1 MKRFLLILSVCIL
14 TFGQVL
20 AQSQTISGKVVS
32 AADNEPIIGAS
43 ISVLGTSR
51 GTITDFDG
59 KFSIDAAPGTTLVVS
74 FVGMR
79 SLSVPAAESMV
90 VTLEEDTEVLD
101 EVVVTAL
108 GISRNEKTLG
118 YAATKMDADE
128 ITKARTTNVASALAG
143 KVAGVQVQA
152 TSTDPGAAS
161 NIIIRGFSSIS
172 GSNQPL
178 YVVDGVPLQNTVDY
192 GAGSQNEK
200 ASVLGGISNISA
212 QDIESMTVLKGAA
225 ATALYGSRAANG
237 VVIVTTKTG
246 GKGEKRNFNIEYS
259 GGVAFNQVAN
269 FPLMQNKFGQGWN
282 GQQTFIENGSWGPAM
297 DGSDQVYG
305 PIWDYQQLLHK
316 YEAVPSNIK
325 DFFDIG
331 ISHNHNV
338 SFSGASADNK
348 MNYYASY
355 SFTGDDGVMPSDH
368 DTYQRHTVAV
378 RGSYEP
384 VKWLKVSSSVNVAT
398 SKTDVVDT
406 YQGTS
411 VIDGLYEFPRD
422 ISLVDHKDL
431 SSPFNTPEAYF
442 TPYGITNP
450 YWAIENNYHHNNA
463 KQVYGK
469 MQIDAKP
476 VQGLTLT
483 YRFGF
488 DYTDADTKI
497 GVPQINLDDA
507 KITDNMGYAPSNMNQ
522 TGSVYARYRRLYELN
537 HDILGTY
544 QNKWGDFDLNV
555 ILGVNIS
562 ERASSSMSGKTSDLT
577 FETGYWDLS
586 NGSNKEEISEAQSK
600 RRSVGLFGDITF
612 GYADQLFIDFTARND
627 WSSTLPLAKNS
638 YFYPGI
644 TASWIFSELIPQN
657 KVLSFGKLRAAYGM
671 TGNDADVYLTNLAF
685 YQAEAATAYLYDPAA
700 ITFPFNGVNAF
711 YASATMG
718 SSSLRPE
725 MTSEAEVGLNLQF
738 FGGRLGLDAT
748 YYHRI
753 TKDQIFRLPI
763 DPSTGYTRMV
773 TNFGKVR
780 NTGFEL
786 VLNTTP
792 VQTKNFRWDLN
803 FNVSRNWNTVLELP
817 KELADEDGNVK
828 SLIEGFST
836 SADKVYAY
844 AEVGRPM
851 GVFYT
856 NRPTYTDD
864 GRIIVGTDGQP
875 VIGADIEDTGKDMQC
890 KWTGGINTSLSFY
903 GVTLSA
909 TLDARLGGYMFSRT
923 KNLMEFTG
931 NGVITT
937 YNDRQPFIIPNSVV
951 EVEDAD
957 GNISYEENTTP
968 IYLLD
973 GSYQS
978 YFDGSGAGLGGE
990 FFLIDRSFAKLRN
1003 VSITWDLPKKWMR
1016 KIHFEGMSITGYVNN
1031 VATFTAKDNYYI
1043 DPESTSYAGDGDLA
1057 AQFGELYSNPTSRQY
1072 GINVNIK
1079 F

>member
-1 MKRFLLILSVCIL
+1 MVTL
-14 TFGQVL
+14 GQVW
-20 AQSQTISGKVVS
+20 AQSQTITGKVVS
-32 AADNEPIIGAS
+32 AADGEGIPGAS

-51 GTITDFDG
+51 GTITDYDG
-59 KFSIDAAPGTTLVVS
+59 RFSIEAETGTTLVVS

-79 SLSVPAAESMV
+79 SVSVPASANMV

-118 YAATKMDADE
+118 YAATKVDASE
-128 ITKARTTNVASALAG
+128 ITKARTTNVATALAG

-161 NIIIRGFSSIS
+161 NIIIRGFSSVS

-178 YVVDGVPLQNTVDY
+178 YVVDGVPLRNTTDY
-192 GAGSQNEK
+192 GAGSQDEK
-200 ASVLGGISNISA
+200 AASLGGISNIAA

-237 VVIVTTKTG
+237 VVIITTKQG
-246 GKGEKRNFNIEYS
+246 AKGEKRNFNIEYS
-259 GGVAFNQVAN
+259 GGVAFNQIAN
-269 FPLMQNKFGQGWN
+269 LPVFQNQFGQGWN
-282 GQQTFIENGSWGPAM
+282 GQQTFIENGSWGPAL
-297 DGSDQVYG
+297 DGSLQVYG
-305 PIWDYQQLLHK
+305 PIWNNQQLLHK
-316 YEAVPSNIK
+316 YEALPTNIK
-325 DFFDIG
+325 DFFDVG
-331 ISHNHNV
+331 VSHNHNV

-348 MNYYASY
+348 LNYYASY
-355 SFTGDDGVMPSDH
+355 SFSGDNGVMPGDK
-368 DTYQRHTVAV
+368 DTYQRHTIAF

-384 VKWLKVSSSVNVAT
+384 LKWLKVSSSVNFAK

-422 ISLVDHKDL
+422 ISLVDKQDL
-431 SSPFNTPEAYF
+431 SSAFNTPEAWL

-450 YWAIENNYHHNNA
+450 YWAIANNYHHNDA

-469 MQIDAKP
+469 LQVDAKP
-476 VQGLTLT
+476 VKGLTLT

-497 GVPQINLDDA
+497 GVPQIDLDDA
-507 KITDNMGYAPSNMNQ
+507 LITDNMGYPPSSMNQ
-522 TGSVYARYRRLYELN
+522 IGSVFARYRRLYELN
-537 HDILGTY
+537 HDVLANY
-544 QNKWGDFDLNV
+544 QNRWGIVDLNV
-555 ILGVNIS
+555 VLGVNIN
-562 ERASSSMSGKTSDLT
+562 ERASTAIAAQTSGLT
-577 FETGYWDLS
+577 FETGFWDLS
-586 NGSNKEEISEAQSK
+586 NGANKDDITESQSK
-600 RRSVGLFGDITF
+600 RRSVGLFGDITL
-612 GYADQLFIDFTARND
+612 GIADQFFLDLTARND

-638 YFYPGI
+638 YFYPGV
-644 TASWIFSELIPQN
+644 TASWVFTELIPKN

-671 TGNDADVYLTNLAF
+671 TGNDASVYLTNPSFVQAYAF
-685 YQAEAATAYLYDPAA
+685 TTYLGNGSPN
-700 ITFPFNGVNAF
+700 ITFPLSGTNAF
-711 YASATMG
+711 IATSTLG
-718 SSSLRPE
+718 SGSLRPE

-753 TKDQIFRLPI
+753 TKDQIFTLPV
-763 DPSTGYTRMV
+763 DPSTGYSYMV

-792 VQTKNFRWDLN
+792 VKTKNFRWDLD
-803 FNVSRNWNTVLELP
+803 FNIARNWNTVLELP
-817 KELADEDGNVK
+817 DGLDGGK
-828 SLIEGFST
+828 SIIEGFST
-836 SADKVYAY
+836 SADAVYVY
-844 AEVGRPM
+844 AEVGKPL
-851 GVFYT
+851 GEFYT
-856 NRPTYTDD
+856 NLPQKTAD
-864 GRIIVGTDGQP
+864 GKTIVGTDGQP
-875 VIGADIEDTGKDMQC
+875 VIGAEIEDTGKNMQA
-890 KWTGGINTSLSFY
+890 KWTGGISTSLSFY
-903 GVTLSA
+903 GVTISA

-931 NGVITT
+931 NGIATT
-937 YNDRQPFIIPNSVV
+937 YNGRNPFIVPNSVV
-951 EVEDAD
+951 EVGADAE
-957 GNISYEENTTP
+957 GNPIYAENTTP
-968 IYLLD
+968 IFLLD
-973 GSYQS
+973 GTYQS
-978 YFDGSGAGLGGE
+978 YFDGTGAGQGGE

-1003 VSITWDLPKKWMR
+1003 ISLTWDLPKKWMQ
-1016 KIHFEGMSITGYVNN
+1016 KIHFEGISLTAYVNN

-1043 DPESTSYAGDGDLA
+1043 DPEATSYAGDGDLA

>member
-1 MKRFLLILSVCIL
+1 MLSVCIIAI
-14 TFGQVL
+14 GQVW
-20 AQSQTISGKVVS
+20 AQNQTITGKVMS
-32 AADNEPIIGAS
+32 GADGEAIPGAS

-51 GTITDFDG
+51 GTITDYDG

-79 SLSVPAAESMV
+79 TLSIPATENMV
-90 VTLEEDTEVLD
+90 ITLEEDTEVLD
-101 EVVVTAL
+101 EVLVTAL

-118 YAATKMDADE
+118 YAATKVDADE

-161 NIIIRGFSSIS
+161 NIIIRGFSSIGS
-172 GSNQPL
+172 SNQPL
-178 YVVDGVPLQNTVDY
+178 YVIDGVPLQNTVDY
-192 GAGSQNEK
+192 GTGEQNEK
-200 ASVLGGISNISA
+200 ASALGGISNIAA

-237 VVIVTTKTG
+237 VVIITTKQG
-246 GKGEKRNFNIEYS
+246 AKGEKRNFNLEYS
-259 GGVAFNQVAN
+259 CGVAFNQVAN
-269 FPLMQNKFGQGWN
+269 LPMFQNQFGQGWN
-282 GQQTFIENGSWGPAM
+282 GKQTFIENGSWGPEL

-305 PIWDYQQLLHK
+305 PVWNYQQLLHK
-316 YEAVPSNIK
+316 YSAVPTNIY
-325 DFFDIG
+325 DFFDVG
-331 ISHNHNV
+331 ISHNHNI

-355 SFTGDDGVMPSDH
+355 SFAGDDGIMPGDK
-368 DTYQRHTVAV
+368 DTYQRHTIAF

-384 VKWLKVSSSVNVAT
+384 IKWLRISSSVNFAK

-422 ISLVDHKDL
+422 ISLVDKKDL
-431 SSPFNTPEAYF
+431 SSPFNTPEAWL

-450 YWAIENNYHHNNA
+450 YWAIENNYHHSDA

-469 MQIDAKP
+469 VQVDAMP
-476 VQGLTLT
+476 VKGLTLT

-507 KITDNMGYAPSNMNQ
+507 MITDDMGYAPSHMNQ

-544 QNKWGDFDLNV
+544 QNRWGDFDLNIV
-555 ILGVNIS
+555 LGVNIN
-562 ERASSSMSGKTSDLT
+562 ERASTSLSATTSDLT
-577 FETGYWDLS
+577 FETGFWDLS
-586 NGSNKEEISEAQSK
+586 NGANKEDITEAQSK
-600 RRSVGLFGDITF
+600 RRAVGLFGDITF
-612 GYADQLFIDFTARND
+612 GYADQLFIDVTARND

-638 YFYPGI
+638 YFYPGV
-644 TASWIFSELIPQN
+644 TASWIFTELIPKN
-657 KVLSFGKLRAAYGM
+657 DALSFGKIRAAYGM
-671 TGNDADVYLTNLAF
+671 TGNDAGVYLTNPSFTQAF
-685 YQAEAATAYLYDPAA
+685 ATTTYNSDA
-700 ITFPFNGVNAF
+700 ILFPFNGTNAF
-711 YASATMG
+711 MATATLG
-718 SSSLRPE
+718 SGSLRPE

-753 TKDQIFRLPI
+753 TKDQIFTLPV
-763 DPSTGYTRMV
+763 DPATGYNWMV

-780 NTGFEL
+780 NQGFEL
-786 VLNTTP
+786 LLTTTP
-792 VQTKNFRWDLN
+792 VKTKNFRWDLN
-803 FNVSRNWNTVLELP
+803 FNIARNWNMVLELP
-817 KELADEDGNVK
+817 DGLDGGK

-836 SADKVYAY
+836 SQDVVYAY
-844 AEVGRPM
+844 AEIGKPL
-851 GVFYT
+851 GEFYT
-856 NRPTYTDD
+856 NLPQYTSD
-864 GRIIVGTDGQP
+864 GKMIVGADGQP
-875 VIGADIEDTGKDMQC
+875 IIGTEIEDTGKNMQA
-890 KWTGGINTSLSFY
+890 KWTGGISTSLSFY
-903 GVTLSA
+903 GVTISA

-931 NGVITT
+931 NGIITT
-937 YNDRQPFIIPNSVV
+937 YNSRRPFVIPNSVV
-951 EVEDAD
+951 EVGQDEAGNAIYAD
-957 GNISYEENTTP
+957 NSTP
-968 IYLLD
+968 IYLID
-973 GSYQS
+973 ESYQKF
-978 YFDGSGAGLGGE
+978 FDSNGAGLGGE

-1003 VSITWDLPKKWMR
+1003 ISLTWELPKKWMQ
-1016 KIHFEGMSITGYVNN
+1016 KIRFEGMSITGYVNN

-1043 DPESTSYAGDGDLA
+1043 DPEATSYATDGDLA

>member
-1 MKRFLLILSVCIL
+1 MKRFLLVLSVCML
-14 TFGQVL
+14 TLGQVL
-20 AQSQTISGKVVS
+20 AQSQTITGKVVS
-32 AADNEPIIGAS
+32 GVDGEAIPGAS

-51 GTITDFDG
+51 GTITDYDG
-59 KFSIDAAPGTTLVVS
+59 KFSIDAAPGATLVVS

-79 SLSVPAAESMV
+79 TQDVPAAANMV

-118 YAATKMDADE
+118 YAATKVDADE
-128 ITKARTTNVASALAG
+128 ITKARTTNVATALAG
-143 KVAGVQVQA
+143 KVAGVQVQS

-161 NIIIRGFSSIS
+161 NIIIRGFSSIG

-178 YVVDGVPLQNTVDY
+178 YVVDGVPMQQTTDY
-192 GAGSQNEK
+192 GHGYQDEK
-200 ASVLGGISNISA
+200 AASLGGISNIAA

-237 VVIVTTKTG
+237 VVIVTTKQG
-246 GKGEKRNFNIEYS
+246 AKGEKRNFNIEYS

-269 FPLMQNKFGQGWN
+269 YPIFQNQFGQGWN
-282 GQQTFIENGSWGPAM
+282 GQQTFIENGSWGPAL
-297 DGSDQVYG
+297 DGSTQVYG
-305 PIWDYQQLLHK
+305 PIWNYQQLLHK
-316 YEAVPSNIK
+316 YEAQPTNIK

-338 SFSGASADNK
+338 SFSGSSADNK

-355 SFTGDDGVMPSDH
+355 SFAGDDGVMPGDK
-368 DTYQRHTVAV
+368 DTYQRHTIAV

-384 VKWLKVSSSVNVAT
+384 VKWLKISSAVNFAK

-422 ISLVDHKDL
+422 ISLVDLQDL
-431 SSPFNTPEAYF
+431 SSPFSTPEAYF

-450 YWAIENNYHHNNA
+450 YWAIANNYHHNDA
-463 KQVYGK
+463 KQIYGK
-469 MQIDAKP
+469 MQVDAKP
-476 VQGLTLT
+476 VKGLTLT

-507 KITDNMGYAPSNMNQ
+507 LINSHYDVMPSYMNQ

-537 HDILGTY
+537 HDILGSY
-544 QNKWGDFDLNV
+544 QNRWGDFDLNV
-555 ILGVNIS
+555 VLGVNIN
-562 ERASSSMSGKTSDLT
+562 ERASTSMAAATSDLT
-577 FETGYWDLS
+577 FETGFWDLS
-586 NGSNKEEISEAQSK
+586 NGANKDEIAEGQWK
-600 RRSVGLFGDITF
+600 RRSVGLFADVTF

-627 WSSTLPLAKNS
+627 WSSTLPLKKNS

-657 KVLSFGKLRAAYGM
+657 NVLSFGKLRAAYGM
-671 TGNDADVYLTNLAF
+671 TGNDADVYQTNPSFVQAF
-685 YQAEAATAYLYDPAA
+685 ATTTYNGDA
-700 ITFPFNGVNAF
+700 ILFPFNGTNAF
-711 YASATMG
+711 METATLG
-718 SSSLRPE
+718 STTLRPE

-753 TKDQIFRLPI
+753 TKDQIFELPV
-763 DPSTGYTRMV
+763 DPATGYNTMV

-792 VQTKNFRWDLN
+792 VKTKHVEWNLD
-803 FNVSRNWNTVLELP
+803 FNVARNWNKVLELP
-817 KELADEDGNVK
+817 DGLDGGK
-828 SLIEGFST
+828 SVVGQFGT
-836 SADKVYAY
+836 SQDAVYAY
-844 AEVGRPM
+844 AEVGKPL
-851 GVFYT
+851 GEFYT
-856 NRPTYTDD
+856 TLPQYTED
-864 GRIIVGTDGQP
+864 GKIIVGADGLPLIGTDL
-875 VIGADIEDTGKDMQC
+875 EDTGKNFQS
-890 KWTGGINTSLSFY
+890 KWTGGITTSLSFY
-903 GVTLSA
+903 GITISA

-931 NGVITT
+931 NGIITT
-937 YNDRQPFIIPNSVV
+937 YNGRNPFIIPNSVEAV
-951 EVEDAD
+951 QDEE
-957 GNISYEENTTP
+957 GNIIGFTENTTP
-968 IYLLD
+968 INLYD
-973 GSYQS
+973 GSYQD
-978 YFDGSGAGLGGE
+978 YFDKTGAGHGDE
-990 FFLIDRSFAKLRN
+990 FFLVDRSFAKLRN
-1003 VSITWDLPKKWMR
+1003 ISLTWDLPKKWMQ
-1016 KIHFEGMSITGYVNN
+1016 KIKFEGMSITGYVNN

-1043 DPESTSYAGDGDLA
+1043 DPESTSYAGGGDLE

>member
-1 MKRFLLILSVCIL
+1 MRKFLLVLSVCIL

-20 AQSQTISGKVVS
+20 GQSQTITGKVIS
-32 AADNEPIIGAS
+32 AVDNEGIPGAS
-43 ISVLGTSR
+43 ITVLGTSR
-51 GTITDFDG
+51 GTVTDYTGEFQ
-59 KFSIDAAPGTTLVVS
+59 IEAEPGSTLVVS

-79 SLSVPAAESMV
+79 SVTISATTAPMV
-90 VTLEEDTEVLD
+90 ITLEEDTEVLD

-108 GISRNEKTLG
+108 GISRSEKTLG
-118 YAATKMDADE
+118 YAATKVEAEE

-152 TSTDPGAAS
+152 TSTDPGSAS
-161 NIIIRGFSSIS
+161 NIIIRGFSSVS

-178 YVVDGVPLQNTVDY
+178 YVVDGVPLQNTTDY
-192 GAGSQNEK
+192 GHGSQDEK
-200 ASVLGGISNISA
+200 ASALGGISNIAA

-237 VVIVTTKTG
+237 VIIITTKQG
-246 GKGEKRNFNIEYS
+246 AKGERRNFNIEYT

-269 FPLMQNKFGQGWN
+269 LPIFQNSFGQGWN
-282 GQQTFIENGSWGPAM
+282 GQQTYIENGSWGPAL
-297 DGSDQVYG
+297 DGSTQVYG
-305 PIWDYQQLLHK
+305 PVWNWQQLSHA
-316 YEAVPSNIK
+316 YSAVPTNIK
-325 DFFDIG
+325 DFFDTG
-331 ISHNHNV
+331 ISHNHNI
-338 SFSGASADNK
+338 SFSGSSADSK

-355 SFTGDDGVMPSDH
+355 SFTGDNGVMPGDK
-368 DTYQRHTVAV
+368 DTYKRHTIAF

-384 VKWLKVSSSVNVAT
+384 IKWLKISSSVNVAT
-398 SKTDVVDT
+398 SQSDVVDT

-422 ISLVDHKDL
+422 ISLVDKQDL
-431 SSPFNTPEAYF
+431 SNPFNTPEAWL

-450 YWAIENNYHHNNA
+450 YWAIANNYHHSDA

-469 MQIDAKP
+469 LQVDAKP
-476 VQGLTLT
+476 VKGLTLT

-497 GVPQINLDDA
+497 GTPQIALDDA
-507 KITDNMGYAPSNMNQ
+507 NITRNMGYPPSAMNQ

-537 HDILGTY
+537 HDIMGTY
-544 QNKWGDFDLNV
+544 QNKWGAFDLNV
-555 ILGVNIS
+555 VVGVNIN
-562 ERASSSMSGKTSDLT
+562 ERASTSLAAQTSDLT
-577 FETGYWDLS
+577 FNTGFWDLS
-586 NGSNKEEISEAQSK
+586 NGANKDDITELQSK
-600 RRSVGLFGDITF
+600 RRSIGLFGDITF
-612 GYADQLFIDFTARND
+612 GYADQLFIDLTARND

-644 TASWIFSELIPQN
+644 TASWVFSELIPKN
-657 KVLSFGKLRAAYGM
+657 NVLSFGKVRAAYGM
-671 TGNDADVYLTNLAF
+671 TGNDASVYLTNPSF
-685 YQAEAATAYLYDPAA
+685 VQATASTAYLSNG
-700 ITFPFNGVNAF
+700 IVFPMNGVNAF
-711 YASATMG
+711 SASATLG
-718 SSSLRPE
+718 SATLRPE

-738 FGGRLGLDAT
+738 FGGRLGLDGT

-753 TKDQIFRLPI
+753 TSDQIFTLPV
-763 DPSTGYTRMV
+763 DPATGYTSMV

-803 FNVSRNWNTVLELP
+803 FNVARNWNTVLSLP
-817 KELADEDGNVK
+817 DGLDGGK
-828 SLIEGFST
+828 SIIEGFST

-844 AEVGRPM
+844 AEVGKPM
-851 GVFYT
+851 GQFYT
-856 NRPTYTDD
+856 NLPMKTAD
-864 GRIIVGTDGQP
+864 GQTIVGSDGQP
-875 VIGADIEDTGKDMQC
+875 IIGTDIEDTGKNMQC
-890 KWTGGINTSLSFY
+890 KWVGGISTSLSAY

-931 NGVITT
+931 NGIITT
-937 YNDRQPFIIPNSVV
+937 YNGRNPFIIPNSVV
-951 EVEDAD
+951 QVGTD
-957 GNISYEENTTP
+957 GEGNPVYAENTTP
-968 IYLLD
+968 IYLAD
-973 GSYQS
+973 GSYQK
-978 YFDGSGAGLGGE
+978 YFDGKGAGLGGE

-1003 VSITWDLPKKWMR
+1003 ISLSWDLPKKWMQAIR
-1016 KIHFEGMSITGYVNN
+1016 FEGMSITAYVNN

-1043 DPESTSYAGDGDLA
+1043 DPESTSFAGDGDLA

-1072 GINVNIK
+1072 GVNVNIK

>member
-1 MKRFLLILSVCIL
+1 MSVCMVTL
-14 TFGQVL
+14 GQVW
-20 AQSQTISGKVVS
+20 AQSQTITGKVVS
-32 AADNEPIIGAS
+32 AADGEGIPGAS

-51 GTITDFDG
+51 GTITDYDG
-59 KFSIDAAPGTTLVVS
+59 RFSIEAETGTTLVVS

-79 SLSVPAAESMV
+79 SVSVPASANMV

-118 YAATKMDADE
+118 YAATKVDASE
-128 ITKARTTNVASALAG
+128 ITKARTTNVATALAG

-161 NIIIRGFSSIS
+161 NIIIRGFSSVS

-178 YVVDGVPLQNTVDY
+178 YVVDGVPLQNTTDY
-192 GAGSQNEK
+192 GAGSQDEK
-200 ASVLGGISNISA
+200 AASLGGISNIAA

-237 VVIVTTKTG
+237 VVIITTKQG
-246 GKGEKRNFNIEYS
+246 AKGEKRNFNIEYS
-259 GGVAFNQVAN
+259 GGVAFNQIAN
-269 FPLMQNKFGQGWN
+269 LPVFQNQFGQGWN
-282 GQQTFIENGSWGPAM
+282 GQQTFIENGSWGPAL
-297 DGSDQVYG
+297 DGSLQVYG
-305 PIWDYQQLLHK
+305 PIWNNQQLLHK
-316 YEAVPSNIK
+316 YEALPTNIK
-325 DFFDIG
+325 DFFDVG
-331 ISHNHNV
+331 VSHNHNV

-348 MNYYASY
+348 LNYYASY
-355 SFTGDDGVMPSDH
+355 SFSGDNGVMPGDK
-368 DTYQRHTVAV
+368 DTYQRHTIAF

-384 VKWLKVSSSVNVAT
+384 LKWLKVSSSVNFAK

-422 ISLVDHKDL
+422 ISLVDKQDL
-431 SSPFNTPEAYF
+431 SSAFNTPEAWL

-450 YWAIENNYHHNNA
+450 YWAIANNYHHNDA

-469 MQIDAKP
+469 LQVDAKP
-476 VQGLTLT
+476 VKGLTLT

-497 GVPQINLDDA
+497 GVPQIDLDDA
-507 KITDNMGYAPSNMNQ
+507 LITDNMGYPPSSMNQ
-522 TGSVYARYRRLYELN
+522 IGSVFARYRRLYELN
-537 HDILGTY
+537 HDVLANY
-544 QNKWGDFDLNV
+544 QNRWGIVDLNV
-555 ILGVNIS
+555 VLGVNIN
-562 ERASSSMSGKTSDLT
+562 ERASTAIAAQTSGLT
-577 FETGYWDLS
+577 FETGFWDLS
-586 NGSNKEEISEAQSK
+586 NGANKDDITESQSK
-600 RRSVGLFGDITF
+600 RRSVGLFGDITL
-612 GYADQLFIDFTARND
+612 GIADQFFLDLTARND

-638 YFYPGI
+638 YFYPGV
-644 TASWIFSELIPQN
+644 TASWVFTELIPKN

-671 TGNDADVYLTNLAF
+671 TGNDASVYLTNPSFVQAYAF
-685 YQAEAATAYLYDPAA
+685 TTYLGNGSPN
-700 ITFPFNGVNAF
+700 ITFPLSGTNAF
-711 YASATMG
+711 IATSTLG
-718 SSSLRPE
+718 SGSLRPE

-753 TKDQIFRLPI
+753 TKDQIFTLPV
-763 DPSTGYTRMV
+763 DPSTGYSYMV

-792 VQTKNFRWDLN
+792 VKTKNFRWDLD
-803 FNVSRNWNTVLELP
+803 FNIARNWNTVLELP
-817 KELADEDGNVK
+817 DGLDGGK
-828 SLIEGFST
+828 SIIEGFST
-836 SADKVYAY
+836 SADAVYVY
-844 AEVGRPM
+844 AEVGKPL
-851 GVFYT
+851 GEFYT
-856 NRPTYTDD
+856 NLPQKTAD
-864 GRIIVGTDGQP
+864 GKTIVGTDGQP
-875 VIGADIEDTGKDMQC
+875 VIGAEIEDTGKNMQA
-890 KWTGGINTSLSFY
+890 KWTGGISTSLSFY
-903 GVTLSA
+903 GVTISA

-931 NGVITT
+931 NGIATT
-937 YNDRQPFIIPNSVV
+937 YNGRNPFIVPNSVV
-951 EVEDAD
+951 EVGADAE
-957 GNISYEENTTP
+957 GNPIYAENTTP
-968 IYLLD
+968 IFLLD
-973 GSYQS
+973 GTYQS
-978 YFDGSGAGLGGE
+978 YFDGTGAGQGGE

-1003 VSITWDLPKKWMR
+1003 ISLTWDLPKKWMQ
-1016 KIHFEGMSITGYVNN
+1016 KIHFEGISLTAYVNN

-1043 DPESTSYAGDGDLA
+1043 DPEATSYAGDGDLA

>member
-1 MKRFLLILSVCIL
+1 MVTL
-14 TFGQVL
+14 GQVW
-20 AQSQTISGKVVS
+20 AQSQTITGKVVS
-32 AADNEPIIGAS
+32 AADGEGIPGAS

-51 GTITDFDG
+51 GTITDYDG
-59 KFSIDAAPGTTLVVS
+59 RFSIEAETGTTLVVS

-79 SLSVPAAESMV
+79 SVSVPASANMV

-118 YAATKMDADE
+118 YAATKVDASE
-128 ITKARTTNVASALAG
+128 ITKARTTNVATALAG

-161 NIIIRGFSSIS
+161 NIIIRGFSSVS

-178 YVVDGVPLQNTVDY
+178 YVVDGVPLQNTTDY
-192 GAGSQNEK
+192 GAGSQDEK
-200 ASVLGGISNISA
+200 AASLGGISNIAA

-237 VVIVTTKTG
+237 VVIITTKQG
-246 GKGEKRNFNIEYS
+246 AKGEKRNFNIEYS
-259 GGVAFNQVAN
+259 GGVAFNQIAN
-269 FPLMQNKFGQGWN
+269 LPVFQNQFGQGWN
-282 GQQTFIENGSWGPAM
+282 GQQTFIENGSWGPAL
-297 DGSDQVYG
+297 DGSLQVYG
-305 PIWDYQQLLHK
+305 PIWNNQQLLHK
-316 YEAVPSNIK
+316 YEALPTNIK
-325 DFFDIG
+325 DFFDVG
-331 ISHNHNV
+331 VSHNHNV

-348 MNYYASY
+348 LNYYASY
-355 SFTGDDGVMPSDH
+355 SFSGDNGVMPGDK
-368 DTYQRHTVAV
+368 DTYQRHTIAF

-384 VKWLKVSSSVNVAT
+384 LKWLKVSSSVNFAK

-422 ISLVDHKDL
+422 ISLVDKQDL
-431 SSPFNTPEAYF
+431 SSAFNTPEAWL

-450 YWAIENNYHHNNA
+450 YWAIANNYHHNDA

-469 MQIDAKP
+469 LQVDAKP
-476 VQGLTLT
+476 VKGLTLT

-497 GVPQINLDDA
+497 GVPQIDLDDA
-507 KITDNMGYAPSNMNQ
+507 LITDNMGYPPSSMNQ
-522 TGSVYARYRRLYELN
+522 IGSVFARYRRLYELN
-537 HDILGTY
+537 HDVLANY
-544 QNKWGDFDLNV
+544 QNRWGIVDLNV
-555 ILGVNIS
+555 VLGVNIN
-562 ERASSSMSGKTSDLT
+562 ERASTAIAAQTSGLT
-577 FETGYWDLS
+577 FETGFWDLS
-586 NGSNKEEISEAQSK
+586 NGANKDDITESQSK
-600 RRSVGLFGDITF
+600 RRSVGLFGDITL
-612 GYADQLFIDFTARND
+612 GIADQFFLDLTARND

-638 YFYPGI
+638 YFYPGV
-644 TASWIFSELIPQN
+644 TASWVFTELIPKN

-671 TGNDADVYLTNLAF
+671 TGNDASVYLTNPSFVQAYAF
-685 YQAEAATAYLYDPAA
+685 TTYLGNGSPN
-700 ITFPFNGVNAF
+700 ITFPLSGTNAF
-711 YASATMG
+711 IATSTLG
-718 SSSLRPE
+718 SGSLRPE

-753 TKDQIFRLPI
+753 TKDQIFTLPV
-763 DPSTGYTRMV
+763 DPSTGYSYMV

-792 VQTKNFRWDLN
+792 VKTKNFRWDLD
-803 FNVSRNWNTVLELP
+803 FNIARNWNTVLELP
-817 KELADEDGNVK
+817 DGLDGGK
-828 SLIEGFST
+828 SIIEGFST
-836 SADKVYAY
+836 SADAVYVY
-844 AEVGRPM
+844 AEVGKPL
-851 GVFYT
+851 GEFYT
-856 NRPTYTDD
+856 NLPQKTAD
-864 GRIIVGTDGQP
+864 GKTIVGTDGQP
-875 VIGADIEDTGKDMQC
+875 VIGAEIEDTGKNMQA
-890 KWTGGINTSLSFY
+890 KWTGGISTSLSFY
-903 GVTLSA
+903 GVTISA

-931 NGVITT
+931 NGIATT
-937 YNDRQPFIIPNSVV
+937 YNGRNPFIVPNSVV
-951 EVEDAD
+951 EVGADAE
-957 GNISYEENTTP
+957 GNPIYAENTTP
-968 IYLLD
+968 IFLLD
-973 GSYQS
+973 GTYQS
-978 YFDGSGAGLGGE
+978 YFDGTGAGQGGE

-1003 VSITWDLPKKWMR
+1003 ISLTWDLPKKWMQ
-1016 KIHFEGMSITGYVNN
+1016 KIHFEGISLTAYVNN

-1043 DPESTSYAGDGDLA
+1043 DPEATSYAGDGDLA